1 MAPKNRRGYLMGISN
16 SKPNKASLIRSFLR
30 GFFFNRRWITFVV
43 LILCWHFFVL
53 AVDIDLLPTPGRVLE
68 SLREIMRSGIFFGQ
82 LGDSMVR
89 IGLGFSLALTLGIIT
104 GVLMGSRDF
113 WNKFFQDLIV
123 LGLSLPGLVYALLSV
138 MIFGIG
144 LTAPVAAITVASLP
158 FIAVNVREGVR
169 SIDKDLL
176 DMCRV
181 YKIDRA
187 RLIRQIIIPTLIPF
201 IMAASRIGFTVAW
214 KVAVLTEVFGAS
226 TGIGYQMRYQFQIFS
241 VRGIVAWALLFGLVM
256 LVIEYGALIPM
267 ERYFNRWRPTI
278 EKVV

>member
-1 MAPKNRRGYLMGISN
+1 MAPKNRRDYLMVIPN
-16 SKPNKASLIRSFLR
+16 SKPNKTNLIRSFLQ

-144 LTAPVAAITVASLP
+144 LTAPVAAITAASLP

-181 YKIDRA
+181 YKIDRV
-187 RLIRQIIIPTLIPF
+187 RLIRQIVLPTLIPF

>member
-1 MAPKNRRGYLMGISN
+1 MAPKNRRDYLMIIPN
-16 SKPNKASLIRSFLR
+16 SKPNKKNLIRSFLQ

-144 LTAPVAAITVASLP
+144 LTAPVAAITAASLP

-181 YKIDRA
+181 YKIDRV
-187 RLIRQIIIPTLIPF
+187 RLIRQIVLPTLIPF

>member
-1 MAPKNRRGYLMGISN
+1 MSNPTNRRNKKNWIGI
-16 SKPNKASLIRSFLR
+16 FLR
-30 GFFFNRRWITFVV
+30 GFFLNRRWITFVV
-43 LILCWHFFVL
+43 VILTWHFFAL
-53 AVDIDLLPTPGRVLE
+53 TVDIDLFPTPVRVLE
-68 SLREIMRSGIFFGQ
+68 SLKEILGDGLFLDQ

-89 IGLGFSLALTLGIIT
+89 IGFGFSLGLTLGIIT
-104 GVLMGSRDF
+104 GLLMGSRDF

-138 MIFGIG
+138 MVFGIG
-144 LTAPVAAITVASLP
+144 LAAPVAAITAASLP

-169 SIDKDLL
+169 SVDKDLI
-176 DMCRV
+176 DMCRI
-181 YKIDRA
+181 YQIDRG
-187 RLIRQIIIPTLIPF
+187 RLIRQVIVPTLIPF

-226 TGIGYQMRYQFQIFS
+226 SGIGYQMRYQFQLFS

-267 ERYFNRWRPTI
+267 ERHFNRWRPKI
-278 EKVV
+278 EKVI

>member
-1 MAPKNRRGYLMGISN
+1 MAPKNRRGYLMVTSD
-16 SKPNKASLIRSFLR
+16 SKLSKTSLIGSFLY
-30 GFFFNRRWITFVV
+30 GFIFNRRWITFAV
-43 LILCWHFFVL
+43 LILCWHFFTLV
-53 AVDIDLLPTPGRVLE
+53 VDIDLLPTPGRVLE
-68 SLREIMRSGIFFGQ
+68 SLREIMRNGIFFEQ

-89 IGLGFSLALTLGIIT
+89 IGFGFSLALALGIIT

-144 LTAPVAAITVASLP
+144 LTAPVAAITAASLP

-181 YKIDRA
+181 YKIDRV
-187 RLIRQIIIPTLIPF
+187 RLIRQVILPTLIPF